1 MSDVSLLPPA
11 DHYQYFSHL
20 FHSKTL
26 ISYEK
31 YLPNQIPN
39 WPYPSLDLKR
49 FQKLFLEDL
58 NYVKDCKILDLG
70 CHIGYMSYIAK
81 YLGAKSVHGV
91 NSRKFPLTI
100 ANYAFS
106 QLGVTDFKFEQ
117 HNIEDLDFLKS
128 ACQDKDTVILTQ
140 VLEYMKNPYALLETI
155 SKSDIKNI
163 IFESSLLDDISPA
176 KLDYYFQSTESDF
189 IGYDNNPDKKIR
201 IRFSLMPQELSNIL
215 EPNTSL
221 ISERIDAI
229 NDFYYAG
236 YDVHINFSPI
246 IMNPG
251 VKKLYED
258 LFKKIDY
265 YVDDKIKE
273 NVFAECIMLTH
284 NDKMHLYNLEHNSK
298 AEELLWCPDRQESK
312 ISSFGSKNIRYKVN
326 LKEQYIKDFVKLHDE
341 IIPWNKIR
349 YIF

>member
-1 MSDVSLLPPA
+1 MITRTVR
-11 DHYQYFSHL
+11 
-20 FHSKTL
+20 K
-26 ISYEK
+26 
-31 YLPNQIPN
+31 
-39 WPYPSLDLKR
+39 SLD
-49 FQKLFLEDL
+49 
-58 NYVKDCKILDLG
+58 
-70 CHIGYMSYIAK
+70 
-81 YLGAKSVHGV
+81 
-91 NSRKFPLTI
+91 
-100 ANYAFS
+100 
-106 QLGVTDFKFEQ
+106 
-117 HNIEDLDFLKS
+117 
-128 ACQDKDTVILTQ
+128 
-140 VLEYMKNPYALLETI
+140 
-155 SKSDIKNI
+155 IKP
-163 IFESSLLDDISPA
+163 SGRS
-176 KLDYYFQSTESDF
+176 SDF
-189 IGYDNNPDKKIR
+189 ITPSFIHGCLYQCAYCYMRRNKPEGLSIATNVSEILEVIFNHAQSLGTKEIPNQTHSNLWTYDISCNEDFALHLKYHEWKTIFDFFKHSDLPIMGTFATKHVNDKLLHYNPDKKIR

-246 IMNPG
+246 IINPG

-298 AEELLWCPDRQESK
+298 AEELLWCPARQESK